1 MEQSEAVVLPCVQP
15 RVLVQKQPAFY
26 MEKKFL
32 KKFNGLIIIHP
43 MYINI
48 RQFLMQIGEGKK
60 QNETV
65 IINLTAI

>member
-1 MEQSEAVVLPCVQP
+1 
-15 RVLVQKQPAFY
+15 

-32 KKFNGLIIIHP
+32 KNFNGLIIIHP